1 MDKMKVAYMLLGRF
15 IHDRAT
21 REAVTNGFWVMR
33 TWGFATTQADLWCA
47 GVRDE
52 RIHPFTHAIMKDV
65 EIIERTG

>member
-1 MDKMKVAYMLLGRF
+1 
-15 IHDRAT
+15 
-21 REAVTNGFWVMR
+21 MR